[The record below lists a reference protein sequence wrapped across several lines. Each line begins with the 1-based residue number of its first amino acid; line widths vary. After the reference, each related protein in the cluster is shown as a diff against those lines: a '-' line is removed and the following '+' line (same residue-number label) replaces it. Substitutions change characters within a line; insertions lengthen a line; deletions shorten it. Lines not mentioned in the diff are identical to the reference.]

1 MMNKPAGKNLA
12 GVPTIRDKD
21 GHEVIDWTKIDTPLT
36 HEGKKIILPGDPDD
50 MPYDTAIDVIKRV
63 KQSEMQTYSV
73 QERVDGLPWDA
84 LVAVFRAMQEIYG
97 VILPQSM
104 KTWFGDR
111 PPEFVSIRTGL
122 GDKDIVQ
129 VPVGLYTLPGM
140 KAPIM
145 VNMEYRGC
153 NMAGEVNKRD
163 RARFVEIATRAKEI
177 VQTDSIYKGKAIRM
191 LIDADGDL
199 DLQMQPEFFDI
210 RNVTEGDMIHNRVT
224 QSIIETSI
232 LSPIKNE
239 AACRKHNI
247 PLKRGVLLEG
257 RYGTGKTLTARVTA
271 KVASDHGWTFIV
283 IAKAEGL
290 SAALSAAQRY
300 QPAVVF
306 AEDIDRFGD
315 RSKESVNDLVNLMD
329 GLVPAHAAVMTVLTT
344 NFIEQIDRALLRPGR
359 LDAVISID
367 APDADTVG
375 RLIRLYGSSLLG
387 EDVALDAV
395 GDILAGQ
402 IPATVAEVVKRAKLA
417 MLVEDREALSE
428 ADLVTAAESMK
439 RHLALLEGIKPPRS
453 KGDVLAE
460 CLREVILDADV
471 MGDFLRKLDAIAR
484 QQSKR

>member
-1 MMNKPAGKNLA
+1 MNKPLA
-12 GVPTIRDKD
+12 GVPTKRDKE
-21 GHEVIDWTKIDTPLT
+21 GNEIIDWTKIDTPLV
-36 HEGKKIILPGDPDD
+36 HEGKQIKLPGDPDN
-50 MPYDTAIDVIKRV
+50 MPYDDAIQVIQRV
-63 KQSEMQTYSV
+63 KQSEIQTYTVS
-73 QERVDGLPWDA
+73 ERVDGLPWDA

-111 PPEFVSIRTGL
+111 PPEFVSIKTGP
-122 GDKDIVQ
+122 DAKDIVQ
-129 VPVGLYTLPGM
+129 VPIGLYTLPGM

-145 VNMEYRGC
+145 VQMEYKGC
-153 NMAGEVNKRD
+153 VMNGEVNKRD
-163 RARFVEIATRAKEI
+163 RARFVEIATRAKQI
-177 VQTDSIYKGKAIRM
+177 VQSDSIYKGKSIR
-191 LIDADGDL
+191 LLVDLDGDL
-199 DLQMQPEFFDI
+199 DLNMQPDFFDV

-239 AACRKHNI
+239 MACRKHGI

-271 KVASDHGWTFIV
+271 KVAVDHGWTFIV

-290 SAALSAAQRY
+290 SAALNAAQRY

-315 RSKESVNDLVNLMD
+315 RTKESVNDLVNLMD
-329 GLVPAHAAVMTVLTT
+329 GLIPANAAVMTVLTT
-344 NFIEQIDRALLRPGR
+344 NFVEQIDRALLRPGR
-359 LDAVISID
+359 LDAVVSID
-367 APDADTVG
+367 APDAETVG
-375 RLIRLYGSSLLG
+375 RLIRLYGGALLA
-387 EDVALDAV
+387 EDVGLEQA
-395 GDILAGQ
+395 GEILQGQ

-417 MLVEDREALSE
+417 MLTEDREALSE

-453 KGDVLAE
+453 KGDILAE

>member
-1 MMNKPAGKNLA
+1 MNKPTGKELA
-12 GVPTIRDKD
+12 GVPTKRDKE
-21 GHEVIDWTKIDTPLT
+21 GNEVIDWTKIDTPLV
-36 HEGKKIILPGDPDD
+36 HEGKQIKLPGDPEN
-50 MPYDTAIDVIKRV
+50 MPYDDAIEVIHRV
-63 KQSEMQTYSV
+63 KLSESQTYTVS
-73 QERVDGLPWDA
+73 ERVDGLPWDA

-111 PPEFVSIRTGL
+111 PPSFVSIKTGP
-122 GDKDIVQ
+122 DAKDIVQ
-129 VPVGLYTLPGM
+129 VPIGLYTLPGM

-145 VNMEYRGC
+145 VQMEYKGC
-153 NMAGEVNKRD
+153 TMNGEVNKRD
-163 RARFVEIATRAKEI
+163 RARFVEIATRAKQI
-177 VQTDSIYKGKAIRM
+177 VESDSIYKGKSIRLM
-191 LIDADGDL
+191 VDNDGDL
-199 DLQMQPEFFDI
+199 DLAMQPDFFDV
-210 RNVTEGDMIHNRVT
+210 RGVTEGDMIHNRVT

-232 LSPIKNE
+232 LSPIKHE

-247 PLKRGVLLEG
+247 PLKRGILLEG

-271 KVASDHGWTFIV
+271 KVAVDHGWTFIV

-290 SAALSAAQRY
+290 SAALTAAQRY

-315 RSKESVNDLVNLMD
+315 RTKESVNDLVNLMD

-344 NFIEQIDRALLRPGR
+344 NFVELIDKALLRPGR
-359 LDAVISID
+359 LDAVVSID
-367 APDADTVG
+367 APDGDTVG
-375 RLIRLYGSSLLG
+375 RLIRLYGAELLSN
-387 EDVALDAV
+387 DVALEQV

-417 MLVEDREALSE
+417 MLTEDREALSE

-439 RHLALLEGIKPPRS
+439 RHLALLEGIKPPKS
-453 KGDVLAE
+453 KGDLLAQ

-471 MGDFLRKLDAIAR
+471 VGNFLDRMEALSR
-484 QQSKR
+484 QMQKR